1 MENAKIEST
10 QKKETSTYSSPNLDS
25 PWNMSDFDLMI
36 KIEEYKLIKG
46 MNPIENANTW
56 MRFFEVVYDGLS
68 PSHFSVCLK
77 KQLLGMRNKL
87 LMEEKMTDMCRRK
100 LWGKPWDL
108 TGPDLFRN
116 MEQYQFMVGVYP
128 LDNDIIWIE
137 FSKFVYNEMTPVFF
151 SLFERED

>member
-46 MNPIENANTW
+46 MNPIENANMW
-56 MRFFEVVYDGLS
+56 MRFSEVVYDGLS
-68 PSHFSVCLK
+68 PSHFSMCLK

-100 LWGKPWDL
+100 LWGRKG
-108 TGPDLFRN
+108 T
-116 MEQYQFMVGVYP
+116 
-128 LDNDIIWIE
+128 NDPPI
-137 FSKFVYNEMTPVFF
+137 KFVYYEMTPVFF
-151 SLFERED
+151 SLSLKERIK